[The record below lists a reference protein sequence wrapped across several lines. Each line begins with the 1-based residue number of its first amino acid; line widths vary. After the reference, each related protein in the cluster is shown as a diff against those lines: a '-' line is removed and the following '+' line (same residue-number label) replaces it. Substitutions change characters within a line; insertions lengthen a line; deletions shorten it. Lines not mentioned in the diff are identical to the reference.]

1 MHSYKLDKIGD
12 SNLIIHN
19 GLTPMNIG
27 KDPLSIKKF
36 YQKYRDYILFNKNI
50 IISGIFAF
58 FGGALFT
65 QFYSLVDNN
74 SFSNSI
80 VTLAIEYCIYLP
92 IFGFLF
98 YSDNKSRYFDPKT
111 GKKDYDVIKSDIRKL
126 FAAFAVSEIIFS
138 ISKVLI
144 HYELLILEIVPPY
157 QASMIA
163 SLSAWA
169 IFLFV
174 INLSVR
180 AVHLFRSK

>member
-1 MHSYKLDKIGD
+1 MSL
-12 SNLIIHN
+12 
-19 GLTPMNIG
+19 G
-27 KDPLSIKKF
+27 KDQLSIKEF
-36 YQKYRDYILFNKNI
+36 YRKYKDYILFNKNI

-65 QFYSLVDNN
+65 QFYSFLDDN
-74 SFSNSI
+74 SFSNSV

-98 YSDNKSRYFDPKT
+98 YSDNKPRYFDPTT
-111 GKKDYDVIKSDIRKL
+111 GEKNYSVIKSDIRKL
-126 FAAFAVSEIIFS
+126 VAAFAISEIIFS
-138 ISKVLI
+138 VSKVLI
-144 HYELLILEIVPPY
+144 HYELLTFEIVEPY

-169 IFLFV
+169 IFLLV

-180 AVHLFRSK
+180 AVHLFRHK

>member
-1 MHSYKLDKIGD
+1 MSTGK
-12 SNLIIHN
+12 SQ
-19 GLTPMNIG
+19 LT
-27 KDPLSIKKF
+27 IKKF
-36 YQKYRDYILFNKNI
+36 YQKYRNYILFNKNI
-50 IISGIFAF
+50 IVSGIFAF
-58 FGGALFT
+58 FGGAVFT
-65 QFYSLVDNN
+65 QFYSILDNN

-98 YSDNKSRYFDPKT
+98 YSDNKLRYFDPIT
-111 GKKDYDVIKSDIRKL
+111 GKKDYNIIKCDMKKL
-126 FAAFAVSEIIFS
+126 IAAFAISEIVFS
-138 ISKVLI
+138 VSKVLI
-144 HYELLILEIVPPY
+144 HYQLLTFEIVEPY

-180 AVHLFRSK
+180 AVHLFKSK